1 MILLKNSILIFLIL
15 AITGCAN
22 SVSET
27 QLNQLNGYWEIEKV
41 SFPDGQT
48 KEYTI
53 NETVDYIQLDS
64 LTGFRKKMK
73 PTFEG
78 TYITS
83 DDAELFTIFKL
94 EDSYII
100 QYKANGSMD
109 WTENLIAV
117 SANSFSVRTS
127 ENVTYTYKRYEP
139 INITE

>member
-1 MILLKNSILIFLIL
+1 MIPLKKSILILLVL

-22 SVSET
+22 TLTET
-27 QLNQLNGYWEIEKV
+27 ELNQLNGYWEIEKV
-41 SFPDGQT
+41 RFPDGQT

-53 NETVDYIQLDS
+53 NETVDFIKLDS
-64 LTGFRKKMK
+64 LKGYRKKMK

-83 DDAELFTIFKL
+83 DDAELFTIFKK
-94 EDSYII
+94 EDTYII
-100 QYKANGSMD
+100 QYKANDTD